1 MLTPETLTR
10 HELVGLPVRVAD
22 ARNADSVGLAGRVV
36 DESQRTLS
44 VRTSSGDKRVPK
56 SGTTF
61 EFAIVDRPRVG
72 PSGDARSQSATPD
85 DTPTDEAAGD
95 RKVPGSTFEL
105 GPDTAGVRPR
115 QSRPSDPAAAGES
128 PAGDGTAS
136 RSLGECED
144 VVYVTVDGDTLLS
157 RPAERTER
165 GVSVWR

>member
-1 MLTPETLTR
+1 MLTPDTLTR
-10 HELVGLPVRVAD
+10 HELVGLPIRVAD
-22 ARNADSVGLAGRVV
+22 ARNADSVGCAGRVV

-44 VRTSSGDKRVPK
+44 VRTPSGDKRVPK

-72 PSGDARSQSATPD
+72 TVADDRSAVTD
-85 DTPTDEAAGD
+85 DTPTDEAAGG
-95 RKVPGSTFEL
+95 RKAPGSTFEL

-115 QSRPSDPAAAGES
+115 QSRPSDPTATGDS
-128 PAGDGTAS
+128 PDCDGAAS

-144 VVYVTVDGDTLLS
+144 VVYVTVDGDKLLS